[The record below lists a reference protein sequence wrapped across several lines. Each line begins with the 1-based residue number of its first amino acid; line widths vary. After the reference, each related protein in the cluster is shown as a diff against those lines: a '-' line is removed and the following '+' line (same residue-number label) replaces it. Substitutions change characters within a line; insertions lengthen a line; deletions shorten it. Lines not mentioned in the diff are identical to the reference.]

1 MERIE
6 DSLTIC
12 KLLFK
17 SRKYVELIKY
27 CDELLEKYS
36 ENGVCKILYAYLI
49 FMCFFCP
56 IFHLVV

>member
-17 SRKYVELIKY
+17 LRKYVELIKY
-27 CDELLEKYS
+27 CDELLERYS
-36 ENGVCKILYAYLI
+36 ENGVRKIL
-49 FMCFFCP
+49 
-56 IFHLVV
+56 